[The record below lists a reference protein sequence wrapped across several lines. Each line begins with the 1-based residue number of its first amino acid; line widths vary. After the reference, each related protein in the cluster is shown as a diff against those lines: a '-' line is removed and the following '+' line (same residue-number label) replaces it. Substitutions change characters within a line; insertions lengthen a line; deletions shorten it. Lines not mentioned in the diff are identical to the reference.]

1 MRNQH
6 EKRQRTEAWARKGT
20 TGSSGPLLTRA
31 LIGLLVKLVG
41 YVLLSGC
48 LEEGK
53 GGRGRAHWS
62 SRW

>member
-1 MRNQH
+1 MRNHH

-20 TGSSGPLLTRA
+20 TRSSGPLLTT
-31 LIGLLVKLVG
+31 LFGLLVKLVG
-41 YVLLSGC
+41 CVLLSGC